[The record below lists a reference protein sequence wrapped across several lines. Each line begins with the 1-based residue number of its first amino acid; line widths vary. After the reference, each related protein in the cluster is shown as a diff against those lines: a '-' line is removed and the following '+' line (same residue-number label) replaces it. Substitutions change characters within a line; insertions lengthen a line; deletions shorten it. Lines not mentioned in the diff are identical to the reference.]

1 MSQLGQHLFEPGAVT
16 TGFESDD
23 YFTSECAI
31 KPPHVVT
38 LMAQLKPMDLAICQ
52 VTVTDGLLTS
62 MKINC
67 DIYCHR
73 APPLLITNPTVSVNN
88 SRSEVPVSSHQISC
102 ATSATSA
109 RCTYR
114 TIRGSRSSPL
124 AASLVRLDHAAGAAT
139 RACASV
145 RLAP

>member
-73 APPLLITNPTVSVNN
+73 APPLLITNPTVSVKQLT
-88 SRSEVPVSSHQISC
+88 VGGACFI
-102 ATSATSA
+102 TSDYADYT
-109 RCTYR
+109 
-114 TIRGSRSSPL
+114 
-124 AASLVRLDHAAGAAT
+124 DFDFDF
-139 RACASV
+139 
-145 RLAP
+145 

>member
-38 LMAQLKPMDLAICQ
+38 LIAQLKPMDLAICQ

-88 SRSEVPVSSHQISC
+88 SRSEVPVSSHQIK
-102 ATSATSA
+102 
-109 RCTYR
+109 R
-114 TIRGSRSSPL
+114 TNTDQILSVSSVFICGPQ
-124 AASLVRLDHAAGAAT
+124 R
-139 RACASV
+139 
-145 RLAP
+145 